1 MFTKIADWDRRV
13 VWRFYNIQ
21 NVHATRF
28 LKIVSHVGSTPF
40 WVIVGLAAFIPGFT
54 FSYLVPAYAD
64 WGAYLISF
72 TTHLFT
78 SFFVSG
84 SVLIPIKYAVYRQ
97 RPYMKFVD
105 IPSRDFHVVDPSFPS
120 GHSAQWLF
128 YGWVAATYLVGPW
141 YFYLVIATLPL
152 IMFSRIHLGSHF
164 PSDTLVGA
172 ALGIGIIGL
181 TMLFTPAF
189 DAWYGWS
196 YQLMQTV
203 VHSLFG

>member
-1 MFTKIADWDRRV
+1 MFAKIVDWDRRV

-40 WVIVGLAAFIPGFT
+40 WVIIGLAVFIPGIIFN
-54 FSYLVPAYAD
+54 YAVPAYQEL
-64 WGAYLISF
+64 GAYLLGF

-84 SVLIPIKYAVYRQ
+84 SVLIPLKYAIYRQ
-97 RPYMKFVD
+97 RPYMKYLD

-120 GHSAQWLF
+120 GHCAQWLF
-128 YGWVAATYLVGPW
+128 YGWVAAIYLVGPW
-141 YFYLVIATLPL
+141 YMWLVIGTLPL

-172 ALGIGIIGL
+172 ALGITIIGL
-181 TMLFTPAF
+181 TILCTPAF
-189 DAWYGWS
+189 DAWYNWS
-196 YQLMQTV
+196 YDLMKTV
-203 VHSLFG
+203 VQTILG